1 MSSNRLIYDR
11 CAYATEI
18 KESTEPL
25 EYNLFLG
32 KFENC
37 KQCPVGN
44 FPNILPFGPRTETE
58 SELWGLP
65 RHNSKCP
72 EKKFVAN
79 SEYNN
84 PPLSAARMCE
94 SIYYITPNNLVKPTS
109 NMLNEKNLGVN
120 FCPAKKTVEKF
131 DNMNNSDVSYLN
143 NHNIMNCNTIENE
156 YPSIQMNIRKC
167 ASDHDAEVSQYE
179 KCTKDVINKNPLPQS
194 CMKGISNTDISCN
207 LVYKQQT
214 DGINKCYQDNL
225 VSIKKA
231 DSQMNLCNHI
241 IKTSDGYI
249 KMQKKKEECKNNNQQ
264 IESYVIKQCK
274 ENLWNKYPEIYSCY
288 NNSKKFTECGN
299 MLAKEYDCM
308 NYDYECNGKLRK
320 NIESLCTK
328 HQTNFEKCYKNL
340 DKNKKTEMTNK
351 LDSCNNLFK

>member
-44 FPNILPFGPRTETE
+44 FPNVLPFGPRAETE

-94 SIYYITPNNLVKPTS
+94 SIYYITPNNLEKPTS

-120 FCPAKKTVEKF
+120 FCPAKK
-131 DNMNNSDVSYLN
+131 
-143 NHNIMNCNTIENE
+143 
-156 YPSIQMNIRKC
+156 
-167 ASDHDAEVSQYE
+167 
-179 KCTKDVINKNPLPQS
+179 
-194 CMKGISNTDISCN
+194 
-207 LVYKQQT
+207 
-214 DGINKCYQDNL
+214 
-225 VSIKKA
+225 
-231 DSQMNLCNHI
+231 
-241 IKTSDGYI
+241 
-249 KMQKKKEECKNNNQQ
+249 
-264 IESYVIKQCK
+264 
-274 ENLWNKYPEIYSCY
+274 
-288 NNSKKFTECGN
+288 
-299 MLAKEYDCM
+299 
-308 NYDYECNGKLRK
+308 
-320 NIESLCTK
+320 
-328 HQTNFEKCYKNL
+328 
-340 DKNKKTEMTNK
+340 
-351 LDSCNNLFK
+351 